1 MDVDGC
7 RGRSGS
13 LNFRGLKFTSKRT
26 FSGPIRKIFKLKF
39 LQSND
44 DRRYCPLFLYL
55 PSIESHPRTKQ
66 IDLIYW
72 QEDPNFWRRRNRG
85 YTITSAQV
93 SYHAMWKAFIGVI
106 DSAVT
111 QTLWERQVSTPPC
124 PSAESMF
131 YLYCKLMETPLSTSK
146 PDRST
151 RWSCS
156 RGLIG
161 QITLG

>member
-1 MDVDGC
+1 MDLDGC
-7 RGRSGS
+7 WGRSSS

-26 FSGPIRKIFKLKF
+26 FSGPIRIFFKLKF

-55 PSIESHPRTKQ
+55 PSMEFIHVQSKSTWYTDRRTQTFDENAIEDILSLLT
-66 IDLIYW
+66 
-72 QEDPNFWRRRNRG
+72 
-85 YTITSAQV
+85 QV

-111 QTLWERQVSTPPC
+111 QTLWERQVSTPSC